1 MNEHKLLWQRIQ
13 LLEYHQKLLVKLLHN
28 PKQEF
33 YKLVIE
39 NSLTE
44 QETEKFLAL
53 CDELSMKFE
62 EQKAEGY
69 VYFHPLF
76 ERLLASLPANLKME
90 EVIKACLLQNLY
102 EPLFHE
108 FEKYL

>member
-1 MNEHKLLWQRIQ
+1 MIDNGL
-13 LLEYHQKLLVKLLHN
+13 N
-28 PKQEF
+28 
-33 YKLVIE
+33 
-39 NSLTE
+39 E

-53 CDELSMKFE
+53 CDKMSIKLE

-76 ERLLASLPANLKME
+76 EQLSDSLPATLKMD

-102 EPLFHE
+102 EPLFQE